1 MINVHARLQ
10 DIIDIY
16 HPMRFVSGV
25 FIVLKSE
32 NKESAIRACSQVR
45 LFQNSK
51 AEFYLLHGG
60 VPQDFKLQ
68 VQVFFVWLNSPMSCW
83 IAAENLQH
91 PHAKAAQ
98 TFWNDCRVVEVLRG
112 LLRPCNPRST

>member
-1 MINVHARLQ
+1 MINVYARLQ
-10 DIIDIY
+10 DIIDIH
-16 HPMRFVSGV
+16 HPMRFVSGG

-68 VQVFFVWLNSPMSCW
+68 VFFVWLNSPML
-83 IAAENLQH
+83 LQ
-91 PHAKAAQ
+91 KIY
-98 TFWNDCRVVEVLRG
+98 NILMRR
-112 LLRPCNPRST
+112 LLRLFETIAEL

>member
-1 MINVHARLQ
+1 MINVHATLQ
-10 DIIDIY
+10 DIIDNH

-25 FIVLKSE
+25 FIVKSE

-68 VQVFFVWLNSPMSCW
+68 VFFVWLNSPMSCS
-83 IAAENLQH
+83 IAEENLQH
-91 PHAKAAQ
+91 PHAKAA
-98 TFWNDCRVVEVLRG
+98 
-112 LLRPCNPRST
+112 